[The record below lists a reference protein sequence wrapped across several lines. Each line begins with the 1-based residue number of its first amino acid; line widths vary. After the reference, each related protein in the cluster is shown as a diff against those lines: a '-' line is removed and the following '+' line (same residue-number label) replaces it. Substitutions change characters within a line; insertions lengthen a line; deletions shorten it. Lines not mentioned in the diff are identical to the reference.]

1 MFCQKCGTQ
10 VPEGAGFCHKCGAK
24 LARVSTADS
33 RVGHSSGVKQSSPV
47 FHTKK
52 TEQVHSHPGQ
62 SISQEIGPTGA
73 IPIKKRSRLFVGVGL
88 AGGFLLLLLLLV
100 LIGIVNVVQDQS
112 PEQADRQTE
121 IILTETYTDEENG
134 FSFQYPSSWK
144 VVSEDSFTD
153 YLDTSNDEMPLAI
166 LVNETEDVSEPT
178 SYMAISVYPIT
189 QEAVDRL
196 YTNDEE
202 FVELLELD
210 ASRVETSVVH
220 LDGVDARQVQYIDE
234 DFYSQN
240 YIYTVGLKLYH
251 IIFACQK
258 IEIEEQ
264 KRYYDAII
272 ESYIVHA
279 KDTVEESSSETEAS
293 LEESESSS
301 EVEQS
306 SQPPEPAE
314 NVVSQYIGS
323 KMQIDCL
330 TEFSNERA
338 WVQFYEAHREKGSV
352 QASEEA
358 LEAALG
364 DEKDMLIYGLQNYHP
379 DGHSRAA
386 LIDTTG
392 KILWESDLTPNSTI
406 LPQISEFDNGVA
418 YITFNGKDQ
427 EIYYIIDID
436 GNATYA
442 RAVTDDFVIL
452 GSGDGNFL
460 VAEHTSNFDVDEWQ
474 LGLMDR
480 YGNMVTPYQTY
491 EKTLPETKEAV
502 APPTGEMPDPN
513 DDYRGYY
520 EYQEQLEAYEE
531 YANYE
536 YIPEMIR
543 IDKNNVQCEY
553 IGEGKYL
560 LTLDSSQNVVLDMTN
575 QRTLLSDFSDY
586 KSSVPYFIT
595 NFEDGTAYAMHGYP
609 DFQIY
614 QVSSDGTKTPL
625 ANKWYDPGLEFS
637 EGLAFVGYSES
648 EGAFIDNNGRSYPG
662 GLYCNTNGEV
672 VIEFPQ
678 FHDGVHYYS
687 CGPFHGGYALMTI
700 RGADNQEY
708 VTAIDKSGNLMFE
721 PKSGFRE
728 AFLSSDGKYITGIMQ
743 SDEDPASVVTVF
755 STDGT
760 PVMTVEHS
768 EGNSPHEVCDGLLHV
783 ADCYVNVED
792 GSTIGL
798 PEKGIAKF
806 GDVFNITLH

>member
-1 MFCQKCGTQ
+1 MFCQKCGAQ
-10 VPEGAGFCHKCGAK
+10 VPESAGFCYKCGAK

-33 RVGHSSGVKQSSPV
+33 RAGHSSGVKQSSPI

-62 SISQEIGPTGA
+62 SISKGIGPTGA
-73 IPIKKRSRLFVGVGL
+73 IPVKKRPRIFVVIGL
-88 AGGFLLLLLLLV
+88 AGGFLLLLLV
-100 LIGIVNVVQDQS
+100 LIGIANVVQNQS
-112 PEQADRQTE
+112 SEQVDCQTE

-144 VVSEDSFTD
+144 VVSKDSFTD
-153 YLDTSNDEMPLAI
+153 YLDTSSDEIPLAI
-166 LVNETEDVSEPT
+166 LVNETEAAPEPT
-178 SYMAISVYPIT
+178 AYMAISGYPIT
-189 QEAVDRL
+189 KEAVDRL
-196 YTNDEE
+196 YINDEE
-202 FVELLELD
+202 FVELLDLD
-210 ASRVETSVVH
+210 ASKVETSVVH
-220 LDGVDARQVQYIDE
+220 LDSVDARQIQYIDE

-240 YIYTVGLKLYH
+240 YIYSVGLKLYH

-258 IEIEEQ
+258 SKTEEQ
-264 KRYYDAII
+264 KRYFDAVID
-272 ESYIVHA
+272 SYIVHA
-279 KDTVEESSSETEAS
+279 KDMAEESSSEAGAS
-293 LEESESSS
+293 LKESESISELKQSS
-301 EVEQS
+301 E
-306 SQPPEPAE
+306 PPEQVE
-314 NVVSQYIGS
+314 NVEAQYIGAQM
-323 KMQIDCL
+323 KIDCL
-330 TEFSNERA
+330 TDFSNGRA

-352 QASEEA
+352 KAGEEA

-364 DEKDMLIYGLQNYHP
+364 DKKDMVIYGLQNYHP

-436 GNATYA
+436 GNSTYA

-474 LGLMDR
+474 FGLMDR

-491 EKTLPETKEAV
+491 EKTFPETKEVV

-513 DDYRGYY
+513 DDYWGYC
-520 EYQEQLEAYEE
+520 EYQEQLKAYEE

-543 IDKNNVQCEY
+543 IDKNTVQCEY
-553 IGEGKYL
+553 LGEGKYL
-560 LTLDSSQNVVLDMTN
+560 LTLDRSQNVVLDMIN

-586 KSSVPYFIT
+586 KRSVPYFIT
-595 NFEDGTAYAMHGYP
+595 DFENGTAYAMNENP
-609 DFQIY
+609 DLQIY
-614 QVSSDGTKTPL
+614 QISSDGTKTQITNSL
-625 ANKWYDPGLEFS
+625 YYSTSLEFS
-637 EGLAFVGYSES
+637 EELAFVEYSES
-648 EGAFIDNNGRSYPG
+648 EEAFIDRNGRSYPG
-662 GLYCNTNGEV
+662 GLYCNLIGEV

-678 FHDGVHYYS
+678 FHNGVHYYS

-700 RGADNQEY
+700 RGADNEDY
-708 VTAIDKSGNLMFE
+708 VTAIDKNGNLMFE

-728 AFLSSDGKYITGIMQ
+728 AFLSPDGKYITGIMQ
-743 SDEDPASVVTVF
+743 SDEDPASVVTIF

-768 EGNSPHEVCDGLLHV
+768 EGNSPHEVCDGMLHV

-798 PEKGIAKF
+798 PEQGITLI